1 MEQSREGIHP
11 TLVGGLHCTVRDYVQ
26 GVSSGTVA
34 IDFHAVVHE
43 CAEGR
48 LPNLPY
54 KPSRKGYIESFGR
67 NGVSTRVRC

>member
-1 MEQSREGIHP
+1 MG
-11 TLVGGLHCTVRDYVQ
+11 YVQ
-26 GVSSGTVA
+26 GVSSSTVA
-34 IDFHAVVHE
+34 IDFHAVIDE

-67 NGVSTRVRC
+67 NGVSTRVRR

>member
-11 TLVGGLHCTVRDYVQ
+11 TLVGGLRRIVMGYVQ
-26 GVSSGTVA
+26 GVSSSTVA

-67 NGVSTRVRC
+67 NGVSTRVRR